1 MFLGPSFPCFHHF
14 DPKTSVAASVESFD
28 TTAPAWR
35 TRFGLARKLE
45 SCVDGLAAFNGA
57 MTDQGVQI
65 ATTDVKA
72 RMLRIAI
79 PDVRLSQWQIDALD
93 AAKAHAATKTIQIE
107 VIVVK

>member
-1 MFLGPSFPCFHHF
+1 
-14 DPKTSVAASVESFD
+14 
-28 TTAPAWR
+28 
-35 TRFGLARKLE
+35 
-45 SCVDGLAAFNGA
+45 